1 MRHPLALIVVASLA
15 CLVAPTTP
23 ADAATCIPAGT
34 NYTPAS
40 SSQIADGPTCYTT
53 PDTSA
58 TPVLAQVDGTKTA
71 ADLAAVV
78 TSSPLDPGQ
87 SLATGSFV
95 QRDISAAPLAANS
108 EQIAA
113 FVDGPL
119 PDLYLNDYWRG
130 RLKTGVSIG
139 GGVAS
144 HDNIPIYTV
153 DSSNPYQD
161 FANFTSTDA
170 RVTTFPRLTEV
181 TTGTIPLPDWAKA
194 SDGGD
199 RALAVYDVATGIFR
213 GYYGASQDGDG
224 VWHFASAG
232 YFYADPDTGTVGSNN
247 YWLQYLQGT
256 NSVVGIA
263 NELTQI
269 GAEELRS
276 GVIGHAV
283 SVTFPSYLA
292 GQVSFP
298 AKQTDGKLASASH
311 PNAPVAGQM
320 FTFPEDF
327 DVEAYIADNHTD
339 RTMAAIM
346 RAVKTYGGIVTDQNF
361 WCMSFNFENPYGMG
375 ERAENPDANP
385 WKDDAELAALA
396 DFNANAFPW
405 GETAWVEPSYAG
417 HDATVAPAKQLTSST
432 PTITGT
438 TKVGGT
444 LTAKAGTW
452 TSGTRLTYQ
461 WYRDGKK
468 LVGSTKS
475 TFALTQYSLGKR
487 LSVHVTGTLD
497 GFATA
502 STASSRTAA
511 VKTGTL
517 KTAKPTIAGTAKVG
531 STLTAKVGTWT
542 SGTTWKYQWY
552 RDGKK
557 LKGHTAKTFKLTKYS
572 VGKRLT
578 VRVTG
583 SKPGY
588 TPASTSSSKTAK
600 VKK

>member
-1 MRHPLALIVVASLA
+1 
-15 CLVAPTTP
+15 
-23 ADAATCIPAGT
+23 
-34 NYTPAS
+34 
-40 SSQIADGPTCYTT
+40 
-53 PDTSA
+53 
-58 TPVLAQVDGTKTA
+58 
-71 ADLAAVV
+71 
-78 TSSPLDPGQ
+78 
-87 SLATGSFV
+87 
-95 QRDISAAPLAANS
+95 
-108 EQIAA
+108 
-113 FVDGPL
+113 
-119 PDLYLNDYWRG
+119 
-130 RLKTGVSIG
+130 
-139 GGVAS
+139 
-144 HDNIPIYTV
+144 
-153 DSSNPYQD
+153 
-161 FANFTSTDA
+161 
-170 RVTTFPRLTEV
+170 
-181 TTGTIPLPDWAKA
+181 
-194 SDGGD
+194 
-199 RALAVYDVATGIFR
+199 
-213 GYYGASQDGDG
+213 
-224 VWHFASAG
+224 
-232 YFYADPDTGTVGSNN
+232 
-247 YWLQYLQGT
+247 
-256 NSVVGIA
+256 
-263 NELTQI
+263 
-269 GAEELRS
+269 
-276 GVIGHAV
+276 
-283 SVTFPSYLA
+283 
-292 GQVSFP
+292 
-298 AKQTDGKLASASH
+298 
-311 PNAPVAGQM
+311 
-320 FTFPEDF
+320 
-327 DVEAYIADNHTD
+327 
-339 RTMAAIM
+339 MAAIM

-572 VGKRLT
+572 VGKTLT